1 MQFINQYSYVV
12 ISVFFLLVSGA
23 AVYFWLPD
31 PGGILLVVLVGVIF
45 VAVGAALRFPA
56 GDSISDE
63 ALAAQ
68 LQRGVPTLIVVYS
81 NY

>member
-12 ISVFFLLVSGA
+12 ISVFVLLVSGV

-31 PGGILLVVLVGVIF
+31 PGGILLVLLVGVSLF
-45 VAVGAALRFPA
+45 ALGTALRFPA
-56 GDSISDE
+56 GDSISNE

-68 LQRGVPTLIVVYS
+68 LERGVPVLIVVYS